1 MKQAIALLLSILMV
15 LSLSV
20 GMVSAEEDFATI
32 GIQLLSTPSA
42 VGDTVTVQ
50 VSLKNITAKKY
61 YASDV
66 ALYYNPTV
74 LKCTAEPSMSKELA
88 DSGIMTKVFTETDH
102 EKGIV
107 QYVIGMTPEGY
118 REEGYAVPSGNLE
131 LFTVTF
137 EVIGQGNM
145 NLQLAA
151 RNTAPAYAEH
161 SPNGADLYL
170 GELLKKAS
178 FDSEAVSQ
186 VIGEKG
192 DALISQILPLET
204 ITVPYGTEDVMSF
217 LPKTVSVKLD
227 DGSVKEMGITWSG
240 YMSSYDPTVAGTYM
254 FRGELIVEE
263 GYKNNLGLYS
273 LLTVVMKEK
282 GNTSGDESTTPTQ
295 PTQPTQPTE
304 PTKPTEPDQ
313 PDQPGQTVLFTDLD
327 TVPWAS
333 AKILELANKGAIS
346 GVSEG
351 LFAPEEAV
359 TRAQF
364 AAILARAFDLLDKD
378 ASCDFKDVSKQD
390 WYYSAVASAKKAGI
404 TAGYEDNTFR
414 PDALITRQEMA
425 AMAYRV
431 AGIAGLILP
440 STGEKITFSDETEM
454 EGYAKDLIYAMQQ
467 AGIINGLGDGR
478 FGPAENATRAQAAVI
493 ICNLTHM
500 EKSQESEK

>member
-1 MKQAIALLLSILMV
+1 M
-15 LSLSV
+15 SL
-20 GMVSAEEDFATI
+20 
-32 GIQLLSTPSA
+32 
-42 VGDTVTVQ
+42 
-50 VSLKNITAKKY
+50 
-61 YASDV
+61 
-66 ALYYNPTV
+66 
-74 LKCTAEPSMSKELA
+74 
-88 DSGIMTKVFTETDH
+88 
-102 EKGIV
+102 
-107 QYVIGMTPEGY
+107 
-118 REEGYAVPSGNLE
+118 
-131 LFTVTF
+131 
-137 EVIGQGNM
+137 
-145 NLQLAA
+145 
-151 RNTAPAYAEH
+151 
-161 SPNGADLYL
+161 
-170 GELLKKAS
+170 
-178 FDSEAVSQ
+178 
-186 VIGEKG
+186 
-192 DALISQILPLET
+192 
-204 ITVPYGTEDVMSF
+204 

-227 DGSVKEMGITWSG
+227 DGSVKDMGITWSG

-282 GNTSGDESTTPTQ
+282 GNTSGEPTT
-295 PTQPTQPTE
+295 PTQPTE

-431 AGIAGLILP
+431 AGIAGLMLP